1 MALVPR
7 MFRTWLL
14 LVARVVCQVSDG
26 MPGVHRVAAHL
37 RFISTTLRHHDCGGH
52 YCWPWLERRTPVQT
66 AKHGAAVKEQ
76 HRRVDAVRAQVYDT
90 T

>member
-1 MALVPR
+1 MPR
-7 MFRTWLL
+7 MFRTGLL

-37 RFISTTLRHHDCGGH
+37 RFISTTLRHHDCGENH
-52 YCWPWLERRTPVQT
+52 YFWPLLERRTPVQT
-66 AKHGAAVKEQ
+66 AKHGAAVMEQ